1 MKTNILKKVRN
12 RFLVDLHTT
21 VDTKS
26 TLGAISYQCYD
37 TKTKE
42 IRFLHI
48 EQMILIATDF
58 SNSVIDI
65 LVKKAKRK
73 MMKDR
78 GNV

>member
-1 MKTNILKKVRN
+1 MKINILKKVRN
-12 RFLVDLHTT
+12 RFLVNLQATE
-21 VDTKS
+21 DTKS

-48 EQMILIATDF
+48 EQMILMATDF

-65 LVKKAKRK
+65 LVQKAERKTKKEK
-73 MMKDR
+73 
-78 GNV
+78 V